1 MSTDSQAK
9 FPPSVILPI
18 IIFIL
23 LASLVIYL
31 FLENSEKE
39 QRITNLETEKLNTQR
54 DLVNTTNTLLKERE
68 QASST
73 INELAGRLSLTS
85 EELADIEKDFE
96 REKEKNEEFEKQIR
110 KISGTVNNLDKL
122 SKTDKELLQK
132 YSRTYFLNE
141 NFIPMKLKKI
151 DNQYVMPDKTDLYF
165 HGNAVGFLEEM
176 LDDAKEAGFDIRI
189 ISAYRSFDEQ
199 ADLKGQYTQIYGS
212 GSNAFSAD
220 QGYSE
225 HQLGTTVDIVDME
238 TRTTSQSFGQTEAF
252 KWLEDNAYR
261 YGFVLSY
268 PENNEFYIYEPW
280 HWRFV
285 GVDLARDL
293 HRADAQFYEW
303 DQRKIDEYLIK
314 IFD

>member
-1 MSTDSQAK
+1 MSTDSQVK
-9 FPPSVILPI
+9 FSPAVILPS

-23 LASLVIYL
+23 LTSLVIYL
-31 FLENSEKE
+31 FLENSDKE
-39 QRITNLETEKLNTQR
+39 QRITNLEAEKLNAQKE
-54 DLVNTTNTLLKERE
+54 LVDTTNIMLKERE

-96 REKEKNEEFEKQIR
+96 REKERNEEFENQIR
-110 KISGTVNNLDKL
+110 KISGTVKDLDKL
-122 SKTDKELLQK
+122 SKTDAELLQK

-151 DNQYVMPDKTDLYF
+151 DNQYVMPDKNDLYF
-165 HGNAVGFLEEM
+165 HGNAIEFLEDM
-176 LDDAKEAGFDIRI
+176 LKDAKEAGFDIRI

-238 TRTTSQSFGQTEAF
+238 TRTTSQSFGQTESF
-252 KWLEDNAYR
+252 KWLQSNAYR

-293 HRADAQFYEW
+293 HRANAQFYEW

>member
-9 FPPSVILPI
+9 FSPAMILPI

-39 QRITNLETEKLNTQR
+39 QRITNLETEKLNIQR
-54 DLVNTTNTLLKERE
+54 ELVDTTNSLLKERE

-73 INELAGRLSLTS
+73 ITELAGRLSLTS

-96 REKEKNEEFEKQIR
+96 REREKNEEFEKQIR
-110 KISGTVNNLDKL
+110 KISGTVNDLDKL

-165 HGNAVGFLEEM
+165 HGNAVEFLEDM
-176 LDDAKEAGFDIRI
+176 LSDAKEAGFDIRI

-199 ADLKGQYTQIYGS
+199 EDLKGQYTQIYGS

-261 YGFVLSY
+261 YGFILSY

>member
-1 MSTDSQAK
+1 MSIDSQVK
-9 FPPSVILPI
+9 FSPAVILPS

-39 QRITNLETEKLNTQR
+39 QRITNLEAEKLNAQKE
-54 DLVNTTNTLLKERE
+54 LVDTTNLMLKERE

-96 REKEKNEEFEKQIR
+96 LEKERNEEFENQIR
-110 KISGTVNNLDKL
+110 KISGTVKDLDKL
-122 SKTDKELLQK
+122 SKTDEELLQK

-151 DNQYVMPDKTDLYF
+151 DNQYVMPDKNDLYF
-165 HGNAVGFLEEM
+165 HGNAVEFLEDM
-176 LDDAKEAGFDIRI
+176 LNDAKEEGHDIRI

-212 GSNAFSAD
+212 GSNTFSAD

-225 HQLGTTVDIVDME
+225 HQLGTTIDIVDIN
-238 TRTTSQSFGQTEAF
+238 TRTTSQSFGETEAF
-252 KWLEDNAYR
+252 KWLKDNAYR
-261 YGFVLSY
+261 YGFILSY
-268 PENNEFYIYEPW
+268 PENNGFYIYEPW

-314 IFD
+314 VFD

>member
-9 FPPSVILPI
+9 FSPTVVLPI

-54 DLVNTTNTLLKERE
+54 DLVDTTNTLLKERE

-151 DNQYVMPDKTDLYF
+151 DNQYVMPDKNDLYF
-165 HGNAVGFLEEM
+165 HGNAVEFLEDM
-176 LDDAKEAGFDIRI
+176 LSDAKKAGFDIRI

-199 ADLKGQYTQIYGS
+199 ADLKGQYTQVYGS
-212 GSNAFSAD
+212 GSNTFSAD

-261 YGFVLSY
+261 YGFILSY